1 MGKMERFSFVALVA
15 GILFFLFADFI
26 SWALPMFVLKDIPKK
41 SVQDLVAEAIA
52 KNTTAWSDFKKL
64 AMYYP
69 ESFQKLCEYTEKF
82 SGATEVIKDC
92 KPNEKTFAKALKIGH
107 RWYVAEGCWNCHSQM
122 IRPVSNE
129 TLRFGIPGVSNTVS
143 YPSEYNNELQAPVLW
158 GTKRVG
164 PDLIREAAVHNI
176 GWQAAHLYNPL
187 YTSPGSNM
195 PGYPWY
201 FTKDKN
207 GNIVPN
213 ERGISL
219 LAYVMWLGSWEVK
232 PPKEFRIE
240 AKAVE
245 TATPGATEAETAQE
259 EKPQTQ
265 EKVAV
270 ATESKPAEKKEEA
283 SSPNG
288 QQLFQSKG
296 CAACHQAS
304 ADTVGPSL
312 KKIAGAYAGKK
323 DQLVKFLKGE
333 HDAIV
338 DPAKFGIMQ
347 PQLATTKAMSE
358 QELNA
363 LVDFILSHK

>member
-15 GILFFLFADFI
+15 GIMFFLFADFI

-52 KNTTAWSDFKKL
+52 KNTTAWSDFRKL

-69 ESFQKLCEYTEKF
+69 DTFKELCEYQEKF

-107 RWYVAEGCWNCHSQM
+107 RWYIAEGCWNCHSQM
-122 IRPVSNE
+122 VRPVSNE

-158 GTKRVG
+158 GTKRIG
-164 PDLIREAAVHNI
+164 PDLIREAAVHNV
-176 GWQAAHLYNPL
+176 GWQVAHLYNPI

-201 FTKDKN
+201 FKKDKN
-207 GNIVPN
+207 GNIIPN
-213 ERGISL
+213 VRGLSL

-232 PPKEFRIE
+232 PPKPFRIE

-245 TATPGATEAETAQE
+245 TAVPGGTEAETAKE
-259 EKPQTQ
+259 EKTT

-270 ATESKPAEKKEEA
+270 AAPAEEKKTEA
-283 SSPNG
+283 QTGGANG
-288 QQLFQSKG
+288 QQIFQSKG

-304 ADTVGPSL
+304 IDTVGPAL
-312 KKIAGAYAGKK
+312 KKIAQAYAGKK
-323 DQLVKFLKGE
+323 EDLIKFLKGE

-338 DPAKFGIMQ
+338 DPAKFAVMQ
-347 PQLATTKAMSE
+347 PQLATTKALSDE
-358 QELNA
+358 ELNA

>member
-69 ESFQKLCEYTEKF
+69 ETFKKLCEYTEGF

-122 IRPVSNE
+122 VRPVSNE

-143 YPSEYNNELQAPVLW
+143 YPSEYKNELQAPVLW

-176 GWQAAHLYNPL
+176 GWQVAHLYNPL

-213 ERGISL
+213 ERGLSL
-219 LAYVMWLGSWEVK
+219 IAYIMWLGSWEVK

-240 AKAVE
+240 AKASE
-245 TATPGATEAETAQE
+245 TAVPGATEAETTKE
-259 EKPQTQ
+259 
-265 EKVAV
+265 EKVATV
-270 ATESKPAEKKEEA
+270 ETKSVKKEEKKA
-283 SSPNG
+283 DG
-288 QQLFQSKG
+288 QAIFQSKG
-296 CAACHQAS
+296 CAACHQA
-304 ADTVGPSL
+304 AVDTVGPSL
-312 KKIAGAYAGKK
+312 KKIAQAYAGKK
-323 DQLVKFLKGE
+323 DQLIAFLKGKHE
-333 HDAIV
+333 AIV

-347 PQLATTKAMSE
+347 PQLNTTKVLSDE
-358 QELNA
+358 ELNA
-363 LVDFILSHK
+363 LADFILKHK

>member
-41 SVQDLVAEAIA
+41 SVEDLVAEAIA

-64 AMYYP
+64 ARYYP
-69 ESFQKLCEYTEKF
+69 DTFKQLCEYTEAF

-92 KPNEKTFAKALKIGH
+92 KPNEKTFAKALRIGH

-129 TLRFGIPGVSNTVS
+129 TLRFGIPGVSNHVS

-158 GTKRVG
+158 GTKRIG

-176 GWQAAHLYNPL
+176 GWQVAHLYDPPS
-187 YTSPGSNM
+187 TSPGTNM
-195 PGYPWY
+195 PPYPWY
-201 FTKDKN
+201 FDKDKK

-213 ERGISL
+213 VRGLSL

-232 PPKEFRIE
+232 PPKPFRLE

-245 TATPGATEAETAQE
+245 TAVPGGQEAETAKAE
-259 EKPQTQ
+259 TAPAE
-265 EKVAV
+265 EKVA
-270 ATESKPAEKKEEA
+270 AAGGEKAAPAGKPD
-283 SSPNG
+283 G
-288 QQLFQSKG
+288 QSIFQSKG
-296 CAACHQAS
+296 CTACHQAA
-304 ADTVGPSL
+304 ADTVGPAL
-312 KKIAGAYAGKK
+312 KKIASAYAGKK
-323 DQLVKFLKGE
+323 DELIKFFSGE
-333 HDAIV
+333 GKPKV
-338 DPAKFGIMQ
+338 DPAKFAVMQ
-347 PQLATTKAMSE
+347 PQIATLKALSDEEKSALA
-358 QELNA
+358 
-363 LVDFILSHK
+363 DFILSHK